1 MKQILSSLLIAS
13 VLTSLTGCN
22 PDKNKRADPDKIKF
36 TTSDDAELFFKNVRQ
51 QAYHLQEM
59 KEARLLVYRH
69 EDLNKQAE
77 YPLLHPAL
85 VVNWRYDEAY
95 LLLEP
100 NEKILNDQP
109 VLVEWQDT
117 LENKSGRYRF
127 EFGTKEEHLR
137 FAGELYSS
145 ILDGH
150 QLYYLADSL
159 ALPFLD
165 KKEDRKI
172 FRVSLL
178 DYYRLT
184 GSVR

>member
-1 MKQILSSLLIAS
+1 MKHILSCLLFAALLIS
-13 VLTSLTGCN
+13 CN
-22 PDKNKRADPDKIKF
+22 PDKNKRADPAKIKF

-51 QAYHLQEM
+51 QSYELQEM
-59 KEARLLVYRH
+59 KAAKLLVYRH
-69 EDLNKQAE
+69 EDRNLQAD
-77 YPLLHPAL
+77 YPLLQPAL

-100 NEKILNDQP
+100 GEAIPNDEP
-109 VLVEWQDT
+109 LVIGWQDT
-117 LENKSGRYRF
+117 LQNKSGEYRF
-127 EFGTKEEHLR
+127 EFGNKEEHLR

-150 QLYYLADSL
+150 KLYYLSDSL
-159 ALPFLD
+159 SVPFLD

-172 FRVSLL
+172 FRLSLL

-184 GSVR
+184 GNVR